1 MNMIESVKMFVE
13 HIKQNWNASH
23 SNDDALTLSVYS
35 AIEEEFNSG
44 QVKKGLLTKIAV
56 ESEYDDK
63 KTKASYIK
71 ARVTLILQRREEI
84 AQLSAAL
91 VNYYQALDSKERE
104 LNSLNDDLTK
114 IAPTEHDL
122 ELAKKNIADKVKKLR
137 DDLHD
142 GLAKGFGYFFLILA
156 FGMFGAWL
164 SNENKSNYSEVL
176 LTAAILL
183 SLSVITIWIGH
194 NQEKRNKQKVQAEIS
209 RLLSNKNIIQD
220 EAKLMYQENL
230 ARSCRKVEALEKE
243 ILELRTLI
251 QRSEASLDNLLG

>member
-1 MNMIESVKMFVE
+1 MLESVKMFVE
-13 HIKQNWNASH
+13 HIKQNWSASH

-63 KTKASYIK
+63 KTKSSYIK

-84 AQLSAAL
+84 AHLSAAL
-91 VNYYQALDSKERE
+91 VDYYQVLNSKERE
-104 LNSLNDDLTK
+104 LSSLNDDLTK
-114 IAPTEHDL
+114 LAPTEQDL
-122 ELAKKNIADKVKKLR
+122 KLAKKNIADKVRRLR
-137 DDLHD
+137 DELHD
-142 GLAKGFGYFFLILA
+142 GLAKGFGYFFLLLA
-156 FGMFGAWL
+156 FGMLGAWL

-183 SLSVITIWIGH
+183 SLAVISIWIGH
-194 NQEKRNKQKVQAEIS
+194 NQEKLHKQKVKAEIS
-209 RLLSNKNIIQD
+209 RLQNNKNIIQD
-220 EAKLMYQENL
+220 EAKLMYQEKL
-230 ARSCRKVEALEKE
+230 ARSCCKIEALEKE

-251 QRSEASLDNLLG
+251 QKSEASLDNLLG